1 MMTMKKGEMLSIAIQ
16 IAVEAHAGQ
25 FDRGGKPYVL
35 HPLYILYKLRE
46 EDEETQCIGV
56 LHDSVEDNRKITYAY
71 LRERGMSERVIEG
84 VRCIT
89 KVPGETEEEYLEKVL
104 SNIDTMK
111 AKKEDLN
118 HNSKLSRLKGVTEKD
133 LDRNKKYQKMY
144 FVINSKLNEV
154 KA

>member
-1 MMTMKKGEMLSIAIQ
+1 MTMKKGEMLSIAIQ

-25 FDRGGKPYVL
+25 FDRGGKPYIL

-71 LRERGMSERVIEG
+71 LRERGMSERVIDG

-104 SNIDTMK
+104 SNVDTMK

-144 FVINSKLNEV
+144 FVINNKLNGTE
-154 KA
+154 K